1 MNWLLFIA
9 GAFVGTLVG
18 VFAVALCSANR
29 EAREM
34 EALQLAHAALDDLAQ
49 SNPRA
54 RGYLAAYLA
63 LLVPDE
69 LPEPPNPR
77 QLTMAL
83 VQSLGWWLEYWK
95 QRNSLTPWLDA
106 IRIQIARVEADR

>member
-1 MNWLLFIA
+1 MIWLMFGL
-9 GAFVGTLVG
+9 GALVGT
-18 VFAVALCSANR
+18 VFGMFIVALCSANR
-29 EAREM
+29 EAREA

-69 LPEPPNPR
+69 LPEPPNPLSR
-77 QLTMAL
+77 PSAH
-83 VQSLGWWLEYWK
+83 W
-95 QRNSLTPWLDA
+95 
-106 IRIQIARVEADR
+106 